1 MSLVDYVL
9 QIRVIGGEP
18 LMYKKIDSVVK
29 HLLTFDNVET
39 IQINTNGTIV
49 PNDEKMKVFENNK
62 VRVLKV
68 TDRNGDTQPL
78 HALLDRVVVHLSPCA
93 WMNEDDNGKTSM
105 QSHKFGD
112 VYWSNAVV
120 RGGRTSTVIQEC
132 QSIEIEIKNHQI

>member
-1 MSLVDYVL
+1 MKY
-9 QIRVIGGEP
+9 IRIFALMTYGFIAGVYFVNSFAQEP
-18 LMYKKIDSVVK
+18 ILDPIKVAPHIFEM
-29 HLLTFDNVET
+29 
-39 IQINTNGTIV
+39 
-49 PNDEKMKVFENNK
+49 VFENNK

-93 WMNEDDNGKTSM
+93 WMNKDDNGKISM
-105 QSHKFGD
+105 QSRKFGD